1 MISWILGHH
10 PFHLRGEGVALL
22 LSLHVYYKYT
32 WWWSWRR
39 WRFSFLWV
47 SQLNMSRSI
56 WKQLWIM
63 WSPDLA
69 TSMLWHVLP
78 WQCYDREIKVFV
90 TNDDDVVVSC
100 GLSRPNN
107 KKSRISR
114 CTTCEVLTLTTSSSG
129 PPTLARKTWQKKREK
144 KVKKERWIFFQPL
157 WQFYL
162 CIVLLKHSWV
172 PFGSL

>member
-1 MISWILGHH
+1 
-10 PFHLRGEGVALL
+10 
-22 LSLHVYYKYT
+22 
-32 WWWSWRR
+32 
-39 WRFSFLWV
+39 
-47 SQLNMSRSI
+47 
-56 WKQLWIM
+56 M

-100 GLSRPNN
+100 GLSRPND

-129 PPTLARKTWQKKREK
+129 PPTLARKTWQKKRVKSEK
-144 KVKKERWIFFQPL
+144 KDEYFFNLCDNSICASSCSSILGCPSAAFKPAHRCSFFPL
-157 WQFYL
+157 YL
-162 CIVLLKHSWV
+162 PFNEILPNIYVNGPLCGKWNLCVICHINVLPPRQLPVSK
-172 PFGSL
+172 